1 MKTLKDLFVHT
12 LQDVYYAEQRI
23 MESLPMMIEKAETNE
38 LRNVL
43 NAHLAETEKQIQRL
57 DEVFEL
63 VDETPSTEECEAVD
77 GLLEEA
83 EEVMSEIDDKSV
95 LDAGIIAAG
104 QAVEHYE
111 IARYGTLIAWADQIG
126 LGQAKSSAGTD
137 TRRRKTCRQATD
149 RSGAP
154 EREPPGCRVK
164 IDRRWKHPAAVCFR
178 SSKAGP
184 FNLSLR
190 SPHLPR
196 ASFFV

>member
-23 MESLPMMIEKAETNE
+23 MKSLPMMIEKAETNE

-63 VDETPSTEECEAVD
+63 VDKSPSTEECEAVD

-126 LGQAKSSAGTD
+126 LGQAKGLLEQTLEEEKRADKLLTEVALQNVN
-137 TRRRKTCRQATD
+137 RQA
-149 RSGAP
+149 A
-154 EREPPGCRVK
+154 E
-164 IDRRWKHPAAVCFR
+164 
-178 SSKAGP
+178 
-184 FNLSLR
+184 
-190 SPHLPR
+190 
-196 ASFFV
+196 

>member
-57 DEVFEL
+57 DEVFEF
-63 VDETPSTEECEAVD
+63 VDEAPSTEECEAVD

-126 LGQAKSSAGTD
+126 LSQAKGLLEQTLEEEKRADKLLTEVALQNVN
-137 TRRRKTCRQATD
+137 RQA
-149 RSGAP
+149 A
-154 EREPPGCRVK
+154 E
-164 IDRRWKHPAAVCFR
+164 
-178 SSKAGP
+178 
-184 FNLSLR
+184 
-190 SPHLPR
+190 
-196 ASFFV
+196 

>member
-63 VDETPSTEECEAVD
+63 VDETHSTEECEAVD

-126 LGQAKSSAGTD
+126 LGQAKSLLEQTLEEEKRADKLLTEVALQNVN
-137 TRRRKTCRQATD
+137 RQA
-149 RSGAP
+149 A
-154 EREPPGCRVK
+154 E
-164 IDRRWKHPAAVCFR
+164 
-178 SSKAGP
+178 
-184 FNLSLR
+184 
-190 SPHLPR
+190 
-196 ASFFV
+196 